1 MTSATQPER
10 SLIRVSEAAE
20 RLSIS
25 RSRAYL
31 MAQRGELP
39 GQVRLGQSVRVSVK
53 ALEEWIDRQA
63 DPRVTA

>member
-1 MTSATQPER
+1 MSDKTER
-10 SLIRVSEAAE
+10 RLIRVAEAAE

-39 GQVRLGQSVRVSVK
+39 GQVRLGSSIRVSAQ
-53 ALEEWIDRQA
+53 ALDEWIDEQA
-63 DPRVTA
+63 RKPAA

>member
-1 MTSATQPER
+1 MSEANER
-10 SLIRVSEAAE
+10 RLIRVTEAAE

-39 GQVRLGQSVRVSVK
+39 GQVRLGGSIRVSAR
-53 ALEEWIDRQA
+53 ALDEWIDRQA
-63 DPRVTA
+63 SAPQPA